1 MNDNSI
7 PQCDAAR
14 KRVAEQSP
22 RLEPAGK
29 WLRLGDAANEALR
42 ELRLRMDAQATSKP
56 ETRL

>member
-14 KRVAEQSP
+14 KRVAEQSL
-22 RLEPAGK
+22 RLYPAGK

-42 ELRLRMDAQATSKP
+42 ELRRKM
-56 ETRL
+56 ETAAPVDWRRR